1 MNIREASKSFDKAAK
16 IIKNETSKMTKTEI
30 EFKN

>member
-16 IIKNETSKMTKTEI
+16 LIKKETNILTKTEI
-30 EFKN
+30 EFRN